1 MKRPLR
7 LLALT
12 AVLTCLLGAAP
23 GDPKEGEQYVRLKH
37 PVSGVDARQVVEV
50 FWYDCPDSYA
60 FEKPLE
66 DWAARQHPAV
76 KVVRIPAAWPDQPDQ
91 LAYARLFYTLDRL
104 GLAEREALAVF
115 RAVRDRHQSL
125 TTEKKVLAWAAGQ
138 GLDVDAVRGAYRSG
152 AVTDAV
158 KAAPAL
164 RERYQVVEEPTV
176 VVGGRFRTSPFLAG
190 SDAATVSALDHL
202 YRTARSS

>member
-1 MKRPLR
+1 MKKTMR

-12 AVLTCLLGAAP
+12 TVLTCLLGAAS
-23 GDPKEGEQYVRLKH
+23 GGPKEGEQYFRLKH
-37 PVSGVDARQVVEV
+37 PVTGVAARQVVEV

-66 DWAARQHPAV
+66 NWAARQSPRV
-76 KVVRIPAAWPDQPDQ
+76 KVVRIPAAWTDQPGQ

-104 GLAEREALAVF
+104 GLAEREALPVF
-115 RAVRDRHQSL
+115 RAVRDQHQDL
-125 TTEKKVLAWAAGQ
+125 TTERRVLAWAATR
-138 GLDVDAVRGAYRSG
+138 GLDVDAVRTAYRSK
-152 AVTDAV
+152 AVDAKV

-176 VVGGRFRTSPFLAG
+176 VVGGRFRTSPLQVG
-190 SDAATVSALDHL
+190 SASDTLLVMDHL
-202 YRTARSS
+202 YRTA